1 MIPRRSRKG
10 RSTVATLCLVVAC
23 AACIAWLARVASDL
37 DPIHRGGRL
46 MRDRRASERL
56 RGVQTIAGAAS
67 VVDDART
74 ASAALP
80 TLLEAARDDS
90 PAVRLEAIRSL
101 RILLASIHTPPP
113 KTPASPTRQADLKS
127 AVGILVG
134 ALRDDEPEIRSAGA
148 GVLAALVPDSIGAAP
163 ALIAALDDPAA
174 AVRRSAVLALT
185 QMSGSS
191 PLPIDKILVKH
202 KDADASVRLVIL
214 KSMVKPGTAGGAGA
228 QCLLAALE
236 DDDRAVR
243 LEAVRMLSHWPT
255 GSVRLVP
262 ELANMALPPLL
273 EGVTDDDLSMR
284 QAAAWCLAGMVRPGQ
299 TRLLPALEAA
309 LATSKDDSVR
319 GGLTEAISRIAGKSA
334 PSTKPIESPISAD
347 DEKR

>member
-46 MRDRRASERL
+46 MRDRHASERL
-56 RGVQTIAGAAS
+56 RGVQAIAGETS
-67 VVDDART
+67 VVDDPRT

-80 TLLEAARDDS
+80 TLLAAARDDS
-90 PAVRLEAIRSL
+90 AAVRLEAIRSL
-101 RILLASIHTPPP
+101 RIVVASIHTPPP

-127 AVGILVG
+127 AVAALVR
-134 ALRDDEPEIRSAGA
+134 AFRDDEPEIRSAA
-148 GVLAALVPDSIGAAP
+148 ADVLAALVPDSIGAAP
-163 ALIAALDDPAA
+163 ALIAGLDDPDA

-185 QMSGSS
+185 QMSVSS

-202 KDADASVRLVIL
+202 KDTEASVRLVIL
-214 KSMVKPGTAGGAGA
+214 KSIVKAGVAGGAEA
-228 QCLLAALE
+228 QCLLAALD

-243 LEAVRMLSHWPT
+243 LEAVRMLSRWPT
-255 GSVRLVP
+255 GSVQLLP
-262 ELANMALPPLL
+262 ELGDKALLPLL

-284 QAAAWCLAGMVRPGQ
+284 QAAAWCLAGMVRRGQ
-299 TRLLPALEAA
+299 TGLLPALEAA
-309 LATSKDDSVR
+309 IATSKDDSVR
-319 GGLTEAISRIAGKSA
+319 GGLTEAISRIAGKRA

-347 DEKR
+347 DAER